1 MIKFSD
7 LEQMPAA
14 TIQLAKIK
22 FVVISYISNVT
33 TIKFDRWNK
42 FNLWTIQGLKTISFL
57 KILKYIE

>member
-7 LEQMPAA
+7 LEQMTA

-22 FVVISYISNVT
+22 FAVISYISNVT

>member
-7 LEQMPAA
+7 LEQMAA

-42 FNLWTIQGLKTISFL
+42 FNLWTIQGLKKISFL